1 MPPPATVS
9 MIPPPV
15 AVSAPWAVVDAGAA
29 DVDVPH
35 APVTDVELNGSV
47 GSASQSAAE
56 VTVLTTVVGSQEA
69 ADASPFAGPE
79 APAESRKTTANAAAG
94 TLIIRNALPPSPETE
109 TKCAS
114 TDRDVPAIP
123 DV

>member
-1 MPPPATVS
+1 MEE
-9 MIPPPV
+9 
-15 AVSAPWAVVDAGAA
+15 AVVDAGAA
-29 DVDVPH
+29 DVDVPQ
-35 APVTDVELNGSV
+35 APVTDVELNGAV

-56 VTVLTTVVGSQEA
+56 VTVLTTVVGSQDAGE
-69 ADASPFAGPE
+69 ASPFAGPE
-79 APAESRKTTANAAAG
+79 APAERRKTTANAAAG

-123 DV
+123 DI